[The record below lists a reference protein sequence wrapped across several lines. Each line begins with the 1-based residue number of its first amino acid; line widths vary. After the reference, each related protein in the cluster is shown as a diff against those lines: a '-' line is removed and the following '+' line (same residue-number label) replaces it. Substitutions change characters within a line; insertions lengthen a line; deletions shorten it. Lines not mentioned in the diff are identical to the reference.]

1 MAPRGRETHRVFSGK
16 GLGIEV
22 VREPSDGY
30 WSNVWNKKPWSF
42 SYWSGRPTEDWMF
55 ASAYTNDT
63 KLNETAW
70 RTGEAADRFNAIVVE
85 ARTEL
90 DDAKR
95 RTLYAEAQTL
105 VHDDGGAIVPM
116 FANHIMCVAKT
127 VAQGEIAANWEMDG
141 AKAPERWWLA

>member
-1 MAPRGRETHRVFSGK
+1 M
-16 GLGIEV
+16 
-22 VREPSDGY
+22 
-30 WSNVWNKKPWSF
+30 
-42 SYWSGRPTEDWMF
+42 
-55 ASAYTNDT
+55 
-63 KLNETAW
+63 
-70 RTGEAADRFNAIVVE
+70 VE
-85 ARTEL
+85 ARAEL

-116 FANHIMCVAKT
+116 FANHIMGVAKT